1 MKKDSSIIKRW
12 ENAKVITGVV
22 TSAMLSFI
30 SLAVCMVISFLGML
44 FESGADGK
52 RTCFFDTLYFESVTG
67 SDGAVTMSMGF
78 TGTVFPILFWLIAVF
93 FFALFHFILQ
103 KGFLYTDKD

>member
-1 MKKDSSIIKRW
+1 MKKESSIIKRW

-52 RTCFFDTLYFESVTG
+52 
-67 SDGAVTMSMGF
+67 
-78 TGTVFPILFWLIAVF
+78 
-93 FFALFHFILQ
+93 
-103 KGFLYTDKD
+103 